1 MLTSMALL
9 RRSQAGT
16 VVDAWQ
22 ADDVQHEFLA
32 WAISKAKFAPGR
44 IAASGLLAGV
54 EELLGA
60 AWSEVGRGRRP
71 PRPASPSLAL
81 PCGAPGLFG
90 VPGRRFRDEREG
102 QPILSAGPTDR

>member
-16 VVDAWQ
+16 VVDAWK
-22 ADDVQHEFLA
+22 ADVVQHGFLA

-54 EELLGA
+54 EELLSA
-60 AWSEVGRGRRP
+60 AWSAVRLGGQP
-71 PRPASPSLAL
+71 PRPASPSLVFAVRR
-81 PCGAPGLFG
+81 PRAVRGPGAPIQG
-90 VPGRRFRDEREG
+90 
-102 QPILSAGPTDR
+102 